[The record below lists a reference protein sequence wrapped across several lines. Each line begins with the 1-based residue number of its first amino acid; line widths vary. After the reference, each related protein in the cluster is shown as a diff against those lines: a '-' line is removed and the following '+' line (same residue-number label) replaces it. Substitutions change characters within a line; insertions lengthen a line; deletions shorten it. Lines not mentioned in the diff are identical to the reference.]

1 MSVLMIL
8 MHIAI
13 HMNDVISCIH
23 IASNHITSYPMY
35 SNYTDVLSPTAL
47 KYNMNE
53 STPRNMCVIHIYI
66 YIVWVYAMCPRTIVQ
81 QTSWSIRRMMYPG
94 KSVTAS
100 YKFHLMFVRH
110 SVGPTGPGFLS
121 CSLNCRAI
129 VVRDSSLA
137 IHGHAPVFRLAV
149 MGICKAFL
157 ILFGTCWSSWLFLQ
171 INTQILVGS

>member
-66 YIVWVYAMCPRTIVQ
+66 YIYRV
-81 QTSWSIRRMMYPG
+81 
-94 KSVTAS
+94 SVCHVSSDHCSADKLVDPKDDVS
-100 YKFHLMFVRH
+100 REISH
-110 SVGPTGPGFLS
+110 GFL
-121 CSLNCRAI
+121 
-129 VVRDSSLA
+129 
-137 IHGHAPVFRLAV
+137 
-149 MGICKAFL
+149 
-157 ILFGTCWSSWLFLQ
+157 
-171 INTQILVGS
+171 